1 MKGFSNVSRA
11 ATCASGVIPE
21 CFSRESVV
29 AKRRDSVQQPYGM
42 TFAWGGRIA
51 NIFRMATAGF
61 TLIELLVVV
70 LIIGI
75 LSAVAVPQY
84 EKAVEKS
91 RATQAFTLL
100 KSLYAAQASYYM
112 ANGRYATSFDDLDVE
127 IPWTGNEKWYTADT
141 MDTRSNQDWS
151 LQISGNATAFYLGR
165 LRGPY
170 KGAGWSI
177 GLGTSSS
184 WADSE
189 MYCVE
194 RISAGVVFT
203 NTPGSYCANIFSGK
217 NPTTRGGLRIYSL

>member
-1 MKGFSNVSRA
+1 MANHFCA
-11 ATCASGVIPE
+11 AS
-21 CFSRESVV
+21 
-29 AKRRDSVQQPYGM
+29 
-42 TFAWGGRIA
+42 
-51 NIFRMATAGF
+51 AGF
-61 TLIELLVVV
+61 TLVKLLVGV

-75 LSAVAVPQY
+75 LAAVAVPQY

-127 IPWTGNEKWYTADT
+127 MPWTGNEKWYTADT

-151 LQISGNATAFYLGR
+151 LQISGNASAFYL
-165 LRGPY
+165 GPY

-203 NTPGSYCANIFSGK
+203 NTPGSYCANIFGGK
-217 NPTTRGGLRIYSL
+217 NPTTQGGLRIYSL

>member
-1 MKGFSNVSRA
+1 MKGFDKNW
-11 ATCASGVIPE
+11 
-21 CFSRESVV
+21 CFLSSFPNPAGRLTLGE
-29 AKRRDSVQQPYGM
+29 DGNNITM
-42 TFAWGGRIA
+42 GGRTA
-51 NIFRMATAGF
+51 KIFRTATTGF

-127 IPWTGNEKWYTADT
+127 MPWTGNEKWYTADT

-189 MYCVE
+189 M
-194 RISAGVVFT
+194 
-203 NTPGSYCANIFSGK
+203 
-217 NPTTRGGLRIYSL
+217 